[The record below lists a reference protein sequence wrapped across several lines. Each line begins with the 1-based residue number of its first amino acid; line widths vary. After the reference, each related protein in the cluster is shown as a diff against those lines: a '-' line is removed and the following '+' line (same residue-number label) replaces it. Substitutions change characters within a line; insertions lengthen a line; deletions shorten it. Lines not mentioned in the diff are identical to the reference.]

1 MKTSPRR
8 LDLWDAVIL
17 IAATA
22 AGFEAWLVAIGFLG
36 EPPWR
41 GDPAIERKIH
51 LLLPLLFAWTLALP
65 ALRLRRPRPRWRG
78 LFRQP
83 GMAACA
89 ITLAVLIAT
98 LIGAAASWPIHQS
111 WPKPTTFPGR
121 WFSSV
126 DGRWISSAYDGR
138 LPPLQQLG
146 RLLYYDGLGSPWP
159 GPAICGAWLT
169 MALGGWWR
177 PERSAIDRLGRAIG
191 VVWIVL
197 SLGVLATLAW
207 PDTSRWTISFP
218 SS

>member
-1 MKTSPRR
+1 MRTSPRC

-17 IAATA
+17 IVATA

-36 EPPWR
+36 DPPWR
-41 GDPAIERKIH
+41 RNPAVDRAMH
-51 LLLPLLFAWTLALP
+51 LLMPLLFAWTLALP

-89 ITLAVLIAT
+89 VALAVLICT
-98 LIGAAASWPIHQS
+98 LIGTAQSWSIHQFR
-111 WPKPTTFPGR
+111 PMPVTPFPPR
-121 WFSSV
+121 WM
-126 DGRWISSAYDGR
+126 SSAWAGR

-146 RLLYYDGLGSPWP
+146 RLLYYDGLGSTWA

-207 PDTSRWTISFP
+207 PGTSRWIHYPMAF
-218 SS
+218 